1 MYIIYFKNGTKLR
14 ITEEEYGIMFPDENP
29 LKFATF
35 IKDEKQY
42 LTINANSINFII
54 DEKLESERIVKEF
67 STTFMPTIVPNNT
80 GTQWGKDKI

>member
-35 IKDEKQY
+35 SENEKQY
-42 LTINANSINFII
+42 LTINADSINFII
-54 DEKLESERIVKEF
+54 DEKLESERVVKEL
-67 STTFMPTIVPNNT
+67 STTFTPTIVFGSA
-80 GTQWGKDKI
+80 GTQWGNEMC